1 MSIRGLQRF
10 AVGSLLASIAL
21 IVFDR
26 IRHPR
31 GFFFLIPMP
40 LRASAAWRPV
50 WFMLRARPAF
60 TIGVLLLSI
69 GLCAGLIAVC
79 AEIGTVLMPGET
91 DR

>member
-1 MSIRGLQRF
+1 MSIRGIERF
-10 AVGSLLASIAL
+10 AVGSLLVSIAL
-21 IVFDR
+21 IAVDR

-31 GFFFLIPMP
+31 GFFFWIPMP
-40 LRASAAWRPV
+40 RHSTAAWRPV

-60 TIGVLLLSI
+60 TVGVLLLSI

-79 AEIGTVLMPGET
+79 VELGTGLMPRGT

>member
-21 IVFDR
+21 IVIDR

-31 GFFFLIPMP
+31 GFFFVVPMP
-40 LRASAAWRPV
+40 RHSAHAWRPV
-50 WFMLRARPAF
+50 WFLLRARPAF
-60 TIGVLLLSI
+60 TIGVLLLLI

-79 AEIGTVLMPGET
+79 AEVGAVFLPRET

>member
-10 AVGSLLASIAL
+10 AVGSLLVSIAL
-21 IVFDR
+21 IALDR

-31 GFFFLIPMP
+31 GFFFMIPMP
-40 LRASAAWRPV
+40 RHSTAVWRPV
-50 WFMLRARPAF
+50 WFLLRARPAF
-60 TIGVLLLSI
+60 TIGILLLSI

-79 AEIGTVLMPGET
+79 AEVGTILVPREA

>member
-1 MSIRGLQRF
+1 MTIRCLERF
-10 AVGSLLASIAL
+10 AVGSLLESIAL
-21 IVFDR
+21 IAVDR

-40 LRASAAWRPV
+40 RHAIAAWRPV

-60 TIGVLLLSI
+60 TTGVLLLLI

-79 AEIGTVLMPGET
+79 AEVGTVLVPRET